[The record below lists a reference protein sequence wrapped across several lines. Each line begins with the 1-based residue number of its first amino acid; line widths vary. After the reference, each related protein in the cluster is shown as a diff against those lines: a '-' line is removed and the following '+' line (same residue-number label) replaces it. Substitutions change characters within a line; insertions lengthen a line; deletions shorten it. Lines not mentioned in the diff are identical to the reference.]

1 MKLAAQEHLIPGGT
15 LGEKWDVIQQLGYEG
30 IELRGQGDFA
40 FEKRLK
46 ELQKARADGAYFPSV
61 CVNMPH
67 FIGDFDKTKRRDA
80 IENMKS
86 LLSVIAEV
94 GGKGA
99 ITPAS
104 YGMHSNRLPPFTSP
118 RSPEEDERVLLEGLQ
133 ELGEHA
139 ARHNVKVFLEPLNRY
154 EDHMINTLEQG
165 VALCKKV
172 GLPSV
177 ILMADLY
184 HMNIEEKNSAQA
196 LIDAKDFIAHIHL
209 ADSNRL
215 EPGQGQTDF
224 ARIKTAL
231 AQINYGGFL
240 ALECRL
246 KDEPLVA
253 LTRSLYV
260 FAVDQS

>member
-1 MKLAAQEHLIPGGT
+1 MKLAAQEHLIPGET
-15 LGEKWDVIQQLGYEG
+15 LSEKWETIQKLGYQG
-30 IELRGQGDFA
+30 IELRGLGDFA
-40 FEKRLK
+40 FEKRLS

-61 CVNMPH
+61 CVIMSH
-67 FIGDFDKTKRRDA
+67 FIGDFDKAKRRNA

-104 YGMHSNRLPPFTSP
+104 YGMHSNRLPPFTAP
-118 RSPEEDERVLLEGLQ
+118 RTPEEDQQVLIEGLQ

-139 ARHNVKVFLEPLNRY
+139 AKHKVQVFLEPLNRY
-154 EDHMINTLEQG
+154 EDHMLNTLEQG
-165 VALCKKV
+165 VALIKKV

-177 ILMADLY
+177 TLMADLY

-196 LIDAKDFIAHIHL
+196 LIDAKDYLAHVHL

-224 ARIKTAL
+224 AKIKAAL
-231 AQINYGGFL
+231 KQINYDGFL
-240 ALECRL
+240 ALECRFA
-246 KDEPLVA
+246 DEARLA
-253 LTRSLYV
+253 LEKSICL
-260 FAVDQS
+260 FKA